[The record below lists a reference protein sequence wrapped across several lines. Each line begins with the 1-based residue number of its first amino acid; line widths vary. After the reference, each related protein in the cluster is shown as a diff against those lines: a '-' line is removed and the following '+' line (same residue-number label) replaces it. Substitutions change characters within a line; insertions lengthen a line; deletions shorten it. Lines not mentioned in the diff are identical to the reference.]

1 MTAFGKTNDEF
12 KFHFWLWILFVFGMN
27 ITYVHYM
34 FTREYI
40 KHSHYDDIVI
50 VQHKFAAIAWLGQAF
65 DIAKQQ
71 AVEL

>member
-1 MTAFGKTNDEF
+1 
-12 KFHFWLWILFVFGMN
+12 
-27 ITYVHYM
+27 M